1 MDRLCFWLRDLIFA
15 KEPTVY
21 ASAGILI
28 FGYDAIL
35 LETRQLVLKK
45 AGFQVWIATKAT
57 EAVQILVEEP
67 IDLFILC
74 QSLPLDECVPIL
86 KTAHTL
92 RPDMENLVLAREA
105 FGLSAD
111 RHDIFLTT
119 FLDPSALIGF
129 IQNKISSQI
138 VTPSLQ

>member
-1 MDRLCFWLRDLIFA
+1 M
-15 KEPTVY
+15 Y

-35 LETRQLVLKK
+35 LETRRLILKK
-45 AGFQVWIATKAT
+45 AGFRVWIATEAT
-57 EAVQILVEEP
+57 QAVQILVREP

-92 RPDMENLVLAREA
+92 RPDMENLVLGGRTL
-105 FGLSAD
+105 GLSAD
-111 RHDIFLTT
+111 KHDTFLTN
-119 FLDPSALIGF
+119 FLDPRALIGF
-129 IQNKISSQI
+129 IQNKIDAET